1 MGWGGREVGGGVGAG
16 APRTASWE
24 SGACVPLCAVVTVT
38 ETEGGERARDGVQCV
53 GGWYFLQGH
62 TWCTP
67 CSPELTLGG
76 GALGIAQRVDP
87 KSSPHQEETVFSLFP
102 FFLPPP
108 PRPPAVFLFLCVCFF
123 GSGVSVRGWA
133 PTKLTVLVIPSTCQ
147 GRCCSA
153 HPQPSAACPARL
165 HSTRDTL
172 DLAPG
177 CPWRGDPTSPG
188 AVCARTGLPRL

>member
-1 MGWGGREVGGGVGAG
+1 MCRGVVLSS
-16 APRTASWE
+16 RTH
-24 SGACVPLCAVVTVT
+24 VVHPMLT
-38 ETEGGERARDGVQCV
+38 RAD
-53 GGWYFLQGH
+53 
-62 TWCTP
+62 T
-67 CSPELTLGG
+67 GG

-108 PRPPAVFLFLCVCFF
+108 PPPPAIFLFLCVCFF

-177 CPWRGDPTSPG
+177 CPWGGGGTHVTRGCVCAHRTPAALSRQRGGWTGPFLRIALSPG
-188 AVCARTGLPRL
+188 SAGGSARPKALLGA